1 MQLQII
7 LFLTQTIKEKVLFV
21 ENFITL
27 KYKYEHGVYDIEELK
42 NFVKNNIITE
52 QEFFEITRFAYQN
65 K

>member
-1 MQLQII
+1 M
-7 LFLTQTIKEKVLFV
+7 

-52 QEFFEITRFAYQN
+52 QEFFEITRLAY
-65 K
+65 